1 MPRQRTIHGRR
12 LVAQLQ
18 CGSREDSDHFH
29 GIPQPYKSGQP
40 LQVSLPTSLP
50 RQSGSGPWHVLVNY
64 EGFTAAWFSAF
75 LRSNPMDS
83 LEVHLPLF
91 PSVVAL
97 S

>member
-1 MPRQRTIHGRR
+1 MPKTIHGRR
-12 LVAQLQ
+12 LVAQLW
-18 CGSREDSDHFH
+18 CGSREPSDQFY

-40 LQVSLPTSLP
+40 LQISLPVVIP

-64 EGFTAAWFSAF
+64 EGFTAAWFSA
-75 LRSNPMDS
+75 LVGSNTMDS

-97 S
+97 P